1 MADAHTI
8 TSRWRF
14 DAAIKIPGRPR
25 IKPYTG
31 STKYVIS
38 NDGLVEQ
45 HIETWD
51 ISALDAFVS
60 LIFPSFGTPP
70 APAV

>member
-1 MADAHTI
+1 MADEHTI
-8 TSRWRF
+8 TSKWRF
-14 DAAIKIPGRPR
+14 DAAINIPGKPR

-31 STKYVIS
+31 ATKYVIS

-60 LIFPSFGTPP
+60 LIFPSFGAPP
-70 APAV
+70 APPV